1 MLLHIRRT
9 LLVGTTGELLA
20 RPRARHSNV
29 PHSPFRTTVSMSNRT
44 LARITTALHGRL
56 VFGRRVRALAACI
69 EEILP
74 RDTRTL
80 LDVGCGDGTLA
91 SAVVRRRPEV
101 EPSGVEIR
109 ARPHTA
115 IPVREFDGR
124 QLPYADRSY
133 DVVMLVDVLHHAEEP
148 DLLLREAARVA
159 ANSVI
164 IKDHLTGAWLSHE
177 RLRLMDWVG
186 NIGHG
191 VPLRYAYWSP
201 AQWEDSF
208 RRAGLQ
214 EVERRER
221 LGLYGAPLRWVFEHR
236 LHFVSRLVPTRP
248 S

>member
-1 MLLHIRRT
+1 M
-9 LLVGTTGELLA
+9 
-20 RPRARHSNV
+20 
-29 PHSPFRTTVSMSNRT
+29 

-56 VFGRRVRALAACI
+56 VFGRRVRALAENI
-69 EEILP
+69 EAMVP
-74 RDTRTL
+74 GGTHTL

-91 SAVVRRRPEV
+91 RAVVSRRPEI
-101 EPSGVEIR
+101 EPTGVEIR

-115 IPVREFDGR
+115 IPVREFNGL
-124 QLPYADRSY
+124 QLPFADRSF

-148 DLLLREAARVA
+148 QTLLSEVARVA
-159 ANSVI
+159 ATCVI

-201 AQWEDSF
+201 SQWADAF
-208 RRAGLQ
+208 RVAGLR

-221 LGLYGAPLRWVFEHR
+221 LGLYGVPLSWFFERR

-248 S
+248 G

>member
-1 MLLHIRRT
+1 LI
-9 LLVGTTGELLA
+9 
-20 RPRARHSNV
+20 
-29 PHSPFRTTVSMSNRT
+29 
-44 LARITTALHGRL
+44 
-56 VFGRRVRALAACI
+56 FGRRVQALAENIAEMI
-69 EEILP
+69 PEGVA
-74 RDTRTL
+74 TL

-91 SAVVRRRPEV
+91 RTITKRRPGMEAT
-101 EPSGVEIR
+101 GVEIR

-124 QLPYADRSY
+124 ILPFADRSQ
-133 DVVMLVDVLHHAEEP
+133 DLVMLVDVLHHAEEP
-148 DLLLREAARVA
+148 TLLIREAGRVA
-159 ANSVI
+159 RHAVI

-201 AQWEDSF
+201 EQWRDVF
-208 RRAGLQ
+208 HRTGLR

-221 LGLYGAPLRWVFEHR
+221 LGLYGASLGWLFERR
-236 LHFVSRLVPTRP
+236 LHFVSRLVPKG